1 MDLHT
6 CLLLGSFPCNSFTK
20 TKWGKQNIRVP
31 SCALFSSISIHVFG
45 NSTSS
50 RQKWCPHEAIWR
62 SQILIM
68 SLKQSS
74 THFPRN
80 NHGTSHCNCHDDRAS
95 LCKLWE
101 QQSSHCFFLVIGSA
115 IRWRTCYQKMWRQC
129 CGQQV
134 QQAFLR
140 PRQEDHLA
148 SDTKELC
155 WSSVE
160 VSFHLGFSS
169 LHLLRTSAASRFDPS
184 GLPFY
189 FLGYPRMPA
198 RYSDNI

>member
-1 MDLHT
+1 MRFSHQFR
-6 CLLLGSFPCNSFTK
+6 SMFSEIARAQ
-20 TKWGKQNIRVP
+20 GKNGVP
-31 SCALFSSISIHVFG
+31 M
-45 NSTSS
+45 
-50 RQKWCPHEAIWR
+50 RQYGEAKYLSWDTGP
-62 SQILIM
+62 
-68 SLKQSS
+68 LKQSS

-80 NHGTSHCNCHDDRAS
+80 NHGASHCNCHDDRAS

-115 IRWRTCYQKMWRQC
+115 IRWRTCYQKMM
-129 CGQQV
+129 
-134 QQAFLR
+134 AFLR

-160 VSFHLGFSS
+160 VSFRLGFSS

-189 FLGYPRMPA
+189 FLGYPRRPA
-198 RYSDNI
+198 RYSDNN

>member
-80 NHGTSHCNCHDDRAS
+80 NHGASHCNCHDDRAS

-101 QQSSHCFFLVIGSA
+101 QQSSHCFFSCDRLGYSMEHLLAEDVAAVLWSA
-115 IRWRTCYQKMWRQC
+115 
-129 CGQQV
+129 G
-134 QQAFLR
+134 A
-140 PRQEDHLA
+140 A
-148 SDTKELC
+148 
-155 WSSVE
+155 
-160 VSFHLGFSS
+160 GFSPS
-169 LHLLRTSAASRFDPS
+169 SPRRSFGKRYQRALLIKCRGFFPSGFFFSTSAPYVSSLPIRSIWASLLLS
-184 GLPFY
+184 GLSSK
-189 FLGYPRMPA
+189 A
-198 RYSDNI
+198 RQVFR